1 MSQSNNKSFI
11 ARLNQHPKLRERVE
25 SLLNV
30 VENTTGDCIKADDAE
45 QHVRGT
51 SQSDIAKALGREQS
65 NISRELRRNKGKAVT
80 KSSSPFATAHTTSL
94 HPQLCLSRSKNLHFA
109 MLRFQD
115 FQRQFMALAG

>member
-45 QHVRGT
+45 QHVIEEIRQMGNDALHCWG
-51 SQSDIAKALGREQS
+51 SIAADREAKQLREQRPGLHGNGKKKALCEIQWVV
-65 NISRELRRNKGKAVT
+65 E
-80 KSSSPFATAHTTSL
+80 F
-94 HPQLCLSRSKNLHFA
+94 
-109 MLRFQD
+109 
-115 FQRQFMALAG
+115 